1 MCGEYTSVC
10 EPSLGAKENHAPCC
24 RNRTH
29 ERPEVQWSSGVP
41 GPQDL
46 LCHNHLPLPS
56 SIHQSQTQRSGV
68 WCKQRVM
75 GKSWGSIHSEGLAGS
90 SHYKPRQCPSASGT
104 PRMQMSLCNT
114 SHPGL
119 DAFLYLEVHLW
130 VTFLRGDISDLWLFS
145 TMILLDIFMHWRG
158 SEVLRGLRVFNF
170 IQVSSGN
177 KQCMGICLCSCLFV
191 TRADRNNL
199 S

>member
-1 MCGEYTSVC
+1 MWGIHISVWAVAQCQGE
-10 EPSLGAKENHAPCC
+10 PC
-24 RNRTH
+24 TTLQKQDT

-46 LCHNHLPLPS
+46 LCHNHLSLPS
-56 SIHQSQTQRSGV
+56 SIHQSQTKDLVFGV
-68 WCKQRVM
+68 SKE
-75 GKSWGSIHSEGLAGS
+75 SWEKAEGPFILKVWQVLLTTS
-90 SHYKPRQCPSASGT
+90 PDSVQVPLVPP

-114 SHPGL
+114 SHQGL
-119 DAFLYLEVHLW
+119 YAFFCLEVHLW

-145 TMILLDIFMHWRG
+145 TMILLDTFMHWRG

-170 IQVSSGN
+170 IQVSFGN
-177 KQCMGICLCSCLFV
+177 QQCMGICLRSCLFV